1 MVEGATLSNWP
12 LPLPI
17 RIKMNKR
24 FSIVNKGLLLVAT
37 PLTILAIFIG
47 MLIQAQVEGAN
58 AQEWAVHTKEVIAR
72 VDEIYRRLLE
82 GYAGIRI
89 LVVSDNPAIGWPV
102 RAAPPAM
109 PDPIEELKFLI
120 SDNDKQKPRID
131 MIASQSRTFR
141 DWLASEERLLQS
153 GERGKA
159 LDGLDE
165 GARLLGVVRTTVDDV
180 LAMED
185 RLDSDRMGRLRRSTV
200 RQLWTVI
207 GGGIAFLC
215 TTLLLSLFFLNDV
228 IRRLAVLRDN
238 ARRFAEGK
246 GLMAPLTG
254 SDEIAEV
261 DRAFHDMATSL
272 DQQKQEN
279 EMFVYSVSHDLRSPL
294 INLQGFSEELSLSC
308 RDLQVLWQHEE
319 VPPAVREDGK
329 KLMSEN
335 IEVSIHYIQTAVGR
349 LARIIDALLRLSR
362 AGRVEYQCQTLD
374 LETIV
379 RKIVDALHD
388 TITDKGAELSVRE
401 LPPAWGDPT
410 AVEQIFANLIG
421 NAVHYLDGAKSGK
434 VEVGSTGLAPSGTMP
449 GFRVYYVKDNGLGI
463 PEAYHQRVFTAF
475 SRLHAN
481 VAQGEGI
488 GLALV
493 RRMVERH
500 GGRIWLESAAGAG
513 TTFYVALPARAPD
526 GDRGQVAERP
536 PVAQAPRG
544 EQPAWQPSRS

>member
-1 MVEGATLSNWP
+1 
-12 LPLPI
+12 
-17 RIKMNKR
+17 MNKR
-24 FSIVNKGLLLVAT
+24 FSIVNKGLLLIAT
-37 PLTILAIFIG
+37 PLTIQAIFIG
-47 MLIQAQVEGAN
+47 MLLQAQFEGAN

-72 VDEIYRRLLE
+72 VEEIYRQLLE

-89 LVVSDNPAIGWPV
+89 LAVSNNPSIGGPF
-102 RAAPPAM
+102 RAAMQKM
-109 PDPIEELKFLI
+109 PEQIQQLRALI
-120 SDNDKQKPRID
+120 SDNESQKPRID
-131 MIASQSRTFR
+131 QFASRSQAFQ
-141 DWLASEERLLQS
+141 DWLAKEERLLQS

-165 GARLLGVVRTTVDDV
+165 GARLLGAVRTTTDDV
-180 LAMED
+180 LAEEE
-185 RLDSDRMGRLRRSTV
+185 RLDSDRMARLRRSTA

-207 GGGIAFLC
+207 GGGIVFLC
-215 TTLLLSLFFLNDV
+215 TTLVLSLFFLHDV
-228 IRRLAVLRDN
+228 IKRLAVLRDN

-246 GLMAPLTG
+246 GLVPPLTG
-254 SDEIAEV
+254 TDEIAEV

-294 INLQGFSEELSLSC
+294 INLQGFSEELSLSY
-308 RDLQVLWQHEE
+308 RDLEGLFRHADI
-319 VPPAVREDGK
+319 PPAIREDG
-329 KLMSEN
+329 LTLLSEN
-335 IEVSIHYIQTAVGR
+335 IEDSIRYIQTAVGR

-362 AGRVEYQCQTLD
+362 AGRVEYQWQKLD

-379 RKIVDALHD
+379 RKIIDALHD
-388 TITDKGAELSVRE
+388 TITTKKAELVVGE

-410 AVEQIFANLIG
+410 AVEQIFANLIA
-421 NAVHYLDGAKSGK
+421 NAVHYLDGARSARI
-434 VEVGSTGLAPSGTMP
+434 EVGSTGSPPSGTMS
-449 GFRVYYVKDNGLGI
+449 GFHVYYVKDNGLGI

-481 VAQGEGI
+481 VVQGEGI

-500 GGRIWLESAAGAG
+500 GGKIWLESAAGAG
-513 TTFYVALPARAPD
+513 TTFFVALPVRAPE
-526 GDRGQVAERP
+526 GDHSQVPERP
-536 PVAQAPRG
+536 PANYASKG

>member
-1 MVEGATLSNWP
+1 MANHSP
-12 LPLPI
+12 DS
-17 RIKMNKR
+17 IKMNNR
-24 FSIVNKGLLLVAT
+24 FTIIKQGLLLIAT
-37 PLTILAIFIG
+37 PLVIQAIFIG
-47 MLIQAQVEGAN
+47 MVVRAQTEGAS
-58 AQEWAVHTKEVIAR
+58 ARKWAVHTKEVIAR
-72 VDEIYRRLLE
+72 VEAIYRRLLE

-89 LVVSDNPAIGWPV
+89 LAVSNNPSVGQPFHQAMGETPEQIGEL
-102 RAAPPAM
+102 RALM
-109 PDPIEELKFLI
+109 
-120 SDNDKQKPRID
+120 SDNDRQQPRVD
-131 MIASQSRTFR
+131 LIATQSETFLT
-141 DWLASEERLLQS
+141 WLAAEERLLQS

-159 LDGLDE
+159 LDELDH
-165 GARLLGVVRTTVDDV
+165 GARLLSLVRTTTDEV
-180 LAMED
+180 LAEEE
-185 RLDSDRMGRLRRSTV
+185 RLDRSRMARLRRSAVVQT
-200 RQLWTVI
+200 WTVI

-215 TTLLLSLFFLNDV
+215 ATLALSLFFLNSV
-228 IRRLAVLRDN
+228 VRRLAVLRDN

-246 GLMAPLTG
+246 GLVPPLAG

-261 DRAFHDMATSL
+261 DRAFHEMATSL

-294 INLQGFSEELSLSC
+294 INLQGFSEELSLSY
-308 RDLQVLWQHEE
+308 RDLEGLFRRADI
-319 VPPAVREDGK
+319 PPAVRDDGL

-335 IEVSIHYIQTAVGR
+335 IEDSIRYIQTAVGR

-362 AGRVEYQCQTLD
+362 AGRVEYQWQTLD
-374 LETIV
+374 LGKIV

-388 TITDKGAELSVRE
+388 TIADKKAELSVGE

-410 AVEQIFANLIG
+410 AVEHVFANLIG
-421 NAVHYLDGAKSGK
+421 NAVHYLDGARSGRI
-434 VEVGSTGLAPSGTMP
+434 EVGSTGSPPSGAMA
-449 GFRVYYVKDNGLGI
+449 GFHIYYVKDNGLGI

-493 RRMVERH
+493 RRTVERH

-513 TTFYVALPARAPD
+513 TTFFVALPAQAPD
-526 GDRGQVAERP
+526 SERSQVLDLP
-536 PVAQAPRG
+536 PASQVPRG